1 MQHHFDVEVAKEFG
15 ILEAVLL
22 ENISFWLAKNAA
34 NETNYYD
41 GDYWTYNSIRA
52 FAKLFP
58 YATERQIKYALNK
71 LKDAG
76 VIKTASYNQNAYDHT
91 LWYGLTEKG
100 KSIVSNEKIDLTA
113 MSNRKTHSVQP
124 IPYNKP
130 DNKQHISTNTN
141 VLVEAKPQEYGNSQ
155 INELFDKWEEC
166 CGFRVD
172 TKIKA
177 NRYACNR
184 LIKSRG
190 FDKVIN
196 SLPYV
201 AESQMDKF
209 APKVTN
215 FMDLAEKW
223 NDLAVWYKKKIAT
236 SEMKH
241 GTIVIPDQTKG

>member
-1 MQHHFDVEVAKEFG
+1 MEEMPRDFKGVWIPKEVYLDKRLSALDKIILVEIDSLDG
-15 ILEAVLL
+15 
-22 ENISFWLAKNAA
+22 ENGCFASNEYLADFCQCSKNKISSA
-34 NETNYYD
+34 
-41 GDYWTYNSIRA
+41 I
-52 FAKLFP
+52 AKL
-58 YATERQIKYALNK
+58 TELGYLQTLCFDGRKRFLRSCLTNNGKLPKSVSETPKNCEAESQKMVHSNINNNIANK
-71 LKDAG
+71 
-76 VIKTASYNQNAYDHT
+76 T
-91 LWYGLTEKG
+91 
-100 KSIVSNEKIDLTA
+100 
-113 MSNRKTHSVQP
+113 
-124 IPYNKP
+124 
-130 DNKQHISTNTN
+130 TNTN
-141 VLVEAKPQEYGNSQ
+141 VLVEAKPRNYGNSQ

-201 AESQMDKF
+201 AESQTDKF